1 MKALPMS
8 RKHGSDSMNVKL
20 SGQRREQLISELI
33 GLFQNQF
40 DQELSSYQAEIVVNH
55 FMKRMEPAVYNQA
68 VQDALA
74 FMRDKLQDL
83 DIEVYAPEQ
92 D

>member
-1 MKALPMS
+1 
-8 RKHGSDSMNVKL
+8 MNVKL